1 MIGRSCIASRLAST
15 LTSSLRRLAAPQCV
29 VCRVES
35 GDPVCCGCLRDF
47 FDPLPAR
54 CFVCA
59 GRLPAAL
66 LALPP
71 PVRCG
76 RCLAAPPGFDH
87 TIALGDYAPPLD
99 GMVIALKSG
108 ARLDLARVF
117 GHLLA
122 ARVPGC
128 SRFDCIIPV
137 PLAERRQ
144 RERGFNQSLE
154 IARVVARRL
163 SVPLRRRALA
173 RVRAGPPQ
181 QSLPLQ
187 ARRRNVRGAF
197 ALQRPL
203 TVRNVAVVDDVL
215 TTGAT
220 LDEVAHV
227 LKNAGAAQVVNLVI
241 ARTA

>member
-1 MIGRSCIASRLAST
+1 MIGRSRIASRIAST
-15 LTSSLRRLAAPQCV
+15 VASGLRRLAAPQCV
-29 VCRVES
+29 VCRVEP
-35 GDPVCCGCLRDF
+35 GDPVCRGCLQDF
-47 FDPLPAR
+47 FDPSLAR

-59 GRLPAAL
+59 GRLPAL
-66 LALPP
+66 LAAAPLAL
-71 PVRCG
+71 RCG
-76 RCLAAPPGFDH
+76 RCLAAPPGFDQ

-122 ARVPGC
+122 ARVPDRAG
-128 SRFDCIIPV
+128 FDCILAV
-137 PLAERRQ
+137 PLAQRRQ

-187 ARRRNVRGAF
+187 ARHRNVRGAF
-197 ALQRPL
+197 ALQSPL
-203 TVRNVAVVDDVL
+203 AARHVGVVDDVL

-227 LKNAGAAQVVNLVI
+227 LKRAGAAQVVNLVI